1 VELYFPVRVFFDSDV
16 MIAGSASP
24 SGASFA
30 LLQLAELGLIKGYV
44 SVQVLEECRR
54 NLAEKLPDAI
64 VPFEKI
70 VERCVTVRTTI
81 PDKDS
86 LSLLSNQA
94 HKKDV
99 SILASALET
108 KARFLVT
115 FNVRD
120 YWPHKAARLEVLTP
134 GELLSRIRL
143 ALKKQ
148 SNG

>member
-1 VELYFPVRVFFDSDV
+1 
-16 MIAGSASP
+16 MIAGSASA

-70 VERCVTVRTTI
+70 VKRCVTVRTTV
-81 PDKDS
+81 PAEDS
-86 LSLLSNQA
+86 LTLLSNQA

-108 KARFLVT
+108 RARFLVT

-120 YWPHKAARLEVLTP
+120 YWPHNTAILEVSTP
-134 GELLSRIRL
+134 GELLSRIRW
-143 ALKKQ
+143 ALQKQ